1 MISRIAI
8 GRLLIAMLAVAQLGT
23 SLHAAEHGHG
33 DHDHDDGVECVFVA
47 VTNDDGDAPLP
58 SDETPQSFSRASG
71 AEPIPAGTIS
81 ARSTLHVPPATG
93 PPATA

>member
-33 DHDHDDGVECVFVA
+33 DHDHDGVECVFVA
-47 VTNDDGDAPLP
+47 VNNDDGDAPLP
-58 SDETPQSFSRASG
+58 SGVAPQSFSRASG
-71 AEPIPAGTIS
+71 AEPIPAGIIS
-81 ARSTLHVPPATG
+81 ARPTLRVPPATG
-93 PPATA
+93 PPAIV